1 MTNIYIEKLDT
12 SNPPNTIA
20 IYTIN
25 NNQSFEP
32 DYSAP
37 VTPFPLP
44 QNADT
49 QNILI
54 KVEGNSSQITQ
65 RWTMK
70 QYVSN
75 LPPSVSTYSGYLAI
89 AAGNISASA
98 KSAFDQIIFFKQFL
112 LPIQITDAYR
122 ITVADSVTVSGSM
135 SGNVFIPSTNTV
147 NGVKV
152 LNSVT
157 FVTSL
162 ASNGKFYYQEY
173 GTITGLKPIMSGDS
187 PLAFDA
193 TLNFQV
199 GNVVSAWNLNVPTA
213 PQNATATAQGA
224 GTNTIIITWTAPQDV
239 SGGVTGYKVYRR
251 TWNDSQSLIASTS
264 SATFTYTDNDVTKI
278 IGNLYY
284 YIVVATNS
292 KGLGISSTEVSATSP

>member
-25 NNQSFEP
+25 NNSSFEP

-54 KVEGNSSQITQ
+54 KVEGNSSQITE

-70 QYVSN
+70 QYQSN
-75 LPPSVSTYSGYLAI
+75 LPSSLSAYSGYLAI
-89 AAGNISASA
+89 AANNISASA

-122 ITVADSVTVSGSM
+122 ITLADSVVVSGNM
-135 SGNVFIPSTNTV
+135 SGNTFIPSTNTV

-152 LNSVT
+152 LNSVSY
-157 FVTSL
+157 VTSL

-173 GTITGLKPIMSGDS
+173 GTITGLKPIMTGDS

-213 PQNATATAQGA
+213 PQNVTGTAGA
-224 GTNTIIITWTAPQDV
+224 VGSASITVSWSVPQDI
-239 SGGVTGYKVYRR
+239 SGGIINYKIYRK
-251 TWNDSQSLIASTS
+251 TWNDSQSLIYTTPNNS
-264 SATFTYTDNDVTKI
+264 TFTYTDNATTSGLV
-278 IGNLYY
+278 YY
-284 YIVVATNS
+284 YTVVATNS
-292 KGLGISSTEVSATSP
+292 KGLGISSVEVIVTSP